1 MCGIVGYWSLR
12 RAADR
17 GTIGRMTDALQHRG
31 PNSAGVWIDDRGELA
46 LGHRRLSIIDLS
58 PSGHQP
64 MVSPC
69 GRYVLS
75 FNGEIYNHMEIRR
88 ELDQVGGGF
97 DWRGHSDTE
106 TLLAALRHWGLF
118 PTLERLNG
126 MFAFALWDG
135 QERRLHL
142 ARDRLGEKPLYYGQ
156 NSGTFF
162 FTSEL
167 KALKS
172 HPDWR
177 PELDAEAAAQ
187 YFRVNYVPAPYTIY
201 RDCHKLPPGYVVTI
215 DQGGTRVSPPQA
227 YWDIGQVAAQG
238 LQMPLPDEEVVDRLQ
253 AVLREAVAS
262 RMEADV
268 PLGAFLSGGI
278 DSSLI
283 VAMMQEQSSRP
294 VKTFT
299 IGFAE
304 AGFDEAPFAN
314 EVAKHLGADHTA
326 LYVSAADALRVI
338 PGLASIWDEP
348 YSDSSQV
355 PTLLVSH
362 LARRH
367 VTVALSGDG
376 GDELLCG
383 YVRYGKAMR
392 MRARFNQIPG
402 PARRAIDTLLSTP
415 AAGFLG
421 RHRSKLPRS
430 LQVGRMEMANLAHEL
445 LRADSDLEFYK
456 SLRTHWLDA
465 DRPLSEAF
473 AAQRVASAPYG
484 TAPTFGD
491 MRDTAMF
498 QDLIGYLPDDIL
510 VKVDRASMAVGLE
523 ARAPLLDHR
532 VVEFAWR
539 IPAAVKNRAGQGK
552 WPLRQVLGRYLPQSL
567 YERPK
572 QGFSVPIGEWLR
584 GPLRDWAED
593 LLDER
598 QMREDGLLDVR
609 SIRTRWEEH
618 VSGRRAWPDHLWDV
632 LMFQSWLRL
641 EKGDRPPTG
650 WGVEPIV
657 EPAPQAIP

>member
-1 MCGIVGYWSLR
+1 MCGIVGYWSQR

-17 GTIGRMTDALQHRG
+17 GVIGRMTDALRHRG
-31 PNSAGVWIDDRGELA
+31 PDSAGVWIDGRDELA

-58 PSGHQP
+58 PSGRQP

-69 GRYVLS
+69 GRYVIS
-75 FNGEIYNHMEIRR
+75 FNGEIYNHMEIRQ

-97 DWRGHSDTE
+97 DWRGRSDTE
-106 TLLAALRHWGLF
+106 TLLAALRHWGLL
-118 PTLERLNG
+118 PALERLNG

-142 ARDRLGEKPLYYGQ
+142 ARDRLGEKPLYYGH

-167 KALKS
+167 KALKP

-201 RDCHKLPPGYVVTI
+201 RGFHKLPPGHVVTM
-215 DQGGTRVSPPQA
+215 DQGGARISPPHA
-227 YWDIGQVAAQG
+227 YWDAGLVASEG
-238 LQMPLPDEEVVDRLQ
+238 VRTPLPDKEVVDRLQ

-304 AGFDEAPFAN
+304 DGFDEAPFAN

-348 YSDSSQV
+348 YSDPSQV

-362 LARRH
+362 LARKH
-367 VTVALSGDG
+367 VAVALSGDG

-383 YVRYGKAMR
+383 YVRYAKAMR
-392 MRARFNQIPG
+392 LRARFSQIPG
-402 PARRAIDTLLSTP
+402 PLRRALDAMLSTP
-415 AAGFLG
+415 VAGFVG
-421 RHRSKLPRS
+421 RHRSKLPRA

-445 LRADSDLEFYK
+445 LRAGGDLAFYNA
-456 SLRTHWLDA
+456 LRTHWLDA
-465 DRPLSEAF
+465 DRPLSEGF
-473 AAQRVASAPYG
+473 AAQRIASAPSQA
-484 TAPTFGD
+484 APGFQD
-491 MRDTAMF
+491 MRDTMMF
-498 QDLIGYLPDDIL
+498 QDMVGYLPDDIL
-510 VKVDRASMAVGLE
+510 TKVDRASMAVGLE

-539 IPAAVKNRAGQGK
+539 IPAAVKTRGGQGK
-552 WPLRQVLGRYLPQSL
+552 WPLRQVLGRYLPESL

-572 QGFSVPIGEWLR
+572 QGFSVPVGEWLR

-598 QMREDGLLDVR
+598 RLREDGLLDVR
-609 SIRTRWEEH
+609 SIRARWEEH

-632 LMFQSWLRL
+632 LMFQSWLRS
-641 EKGDRPPTG
+641 EEGDGARAG
-650 WGVEPIV
+650 SDVA
-657 EPAPQAIP
+657 PAAAAAPALTV

>member
-1 MCGIVGYWSLR
+1 MCGIVGYWTQKG
-12 RAADR
+12 AADR
-17 GTIGRMTDALQHRG
+17 ATIGRLTDALWHRG
-31 PNSAGVWIDDRGELA
+31 PDSAGVWIDGLGELA

-58 PSGHQP
+58 PAGHQP
-64 MVSPC
+64 MISPC
-69 GRYVLS
+69 ERYVIS

-88 ELDQVGGGF
+88 ELDLAGGGF

-118 PTLERLNG
+118 PALQRLNG
-126 MFAFALWDG
+126 MFAFALWDS
-135 QERRLHL
+135 QERTLQL
-142 ARDRLGEKPLYYGQ
+142 ARDRLGEKPLHYGR
-156 NSGTFF
+156 NAGAFF

-187 YFRVNYVPAPYTIY
+187 YFRVNYIPAPYTIY
-201 RDCHKLPPGYVVTI
+201 RGIHKLPPGHVVTI
-215 DQGGTRVSPPQA
+215 DQGGARVSPPRP
-227 YWDIGQVAAQG
+227 YWDAEALA
-238 LQMPLPDEEVVDRLQ
+238 LQAVQTPLPENEVVDRLQ
-253 AVLREAVAS
+253 AALREAVSS

-278 DSSLI
+278 DSSII

-314 EVAKHLGADHTA
+314 EVAQHLGADHAA
-326 LYVSAADALRVI
+326 LYVSGEDALKVI
-338 PGLASIWDEP
+338 PGLAAIWDEP
-348 YSDSSQV
+348 YSDPSQV
-355 PTLLVSH
+355 PTLLVSQ
-362 LARRH
+362 LARKH

-383 YVRYGKAMR
+383 YNRYAKAMHL
-392 MRARFNQIPG
+392 RARFGQIPG
-402 PARRAIDTLLSTP
+402 PARRALDVMLSSP
-415 AAGFLG
+415 VAAFVG
-421 RHRSKLPRS
+421 RHRSKLPRD

-445 LRADSDLEFYK
+445 LRTDSDLDFYNA
-456 SLRTHWLDA
+456 LRTHWLDS
-465 DRPLSEAF
+465 DRPLSDDF
-473 AAQRVASAPYG
+473 AAQRIASDPVQAVP
-484 TAPTFGD
+484 AFDD
-491 MRDTAMF
+491 MRDTMMF

-510 VKVDRASMAVGLE
+510 TKVDRASMAVGLE

-532 VVEFAWR
+532 VVELAWR
-539 IPAAVKNRAGQGK
+539 IPAAVKTRDGQTK
-552 WPLRQVLGRYLPQSL
+552 WPLRQVLGRYLPESL

-598 QMREDGLLDVR
+598 QMREDGLLNVR
-609 SIRTRWEEH
+609 SIRSRWEEH
-618 VSGRRAWPDHLWDV
+618 VSGRRDWPDHLWDV
-632 LMFQSWLRL
+632 LMFQCWLRA
-641 EKGDRPPTG
+641 EKGEAVCAGSSVAPVVG
-650 WGVEPIV
+650 
-657 EPAPQAIP
+657 PAAHLVI